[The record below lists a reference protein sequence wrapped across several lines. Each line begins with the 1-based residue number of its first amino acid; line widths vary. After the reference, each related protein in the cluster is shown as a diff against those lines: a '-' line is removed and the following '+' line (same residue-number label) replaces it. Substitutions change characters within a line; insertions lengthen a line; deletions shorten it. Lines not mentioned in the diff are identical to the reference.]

1 MMIVDLI
8 DEVDFKE
15 KMLSIGAP
23 LKDCQTLAATSEVLM
38 SWLDENPECL
48 AKVQSACEELES
60 TGATILP
67 DVHDLMKNLLQKDQS
82 L

>member
-15 KMLSIGAP
+15 KMLGIGAP
-23 LKDCQTLAATSEVLM
+23 LKDCQTLADISEALLT
-38 SWLDENPECL
+38 WLDENPESL
-48 AKVQSACEELES
+48 ANVKTACEELEA

-67 DVHDLMKNLLQKDQS
+67 DVHDVIKQLLQK
-82 L
+82 

>member
-1 MMIVDLI
+1 MMIVDLV

-15 KMLSIGAP
+15 KMLEIGAP
-23 LKDCQTLAATSEVLM
+23 IDMTDN
-38 SWLDENPECL
+38 LDEVASKLNDWLKSEPHKIDSVKSVCAEIE
-48 AKVQSACEELES
+48 A

-67 DVHDLMKNLLQKDQS
+67 DVSSLMNRLLA

>member
-15 KMLSIGAP
+15 KMLGVGAP
-23 LKDCQTLAATSEVLM
+23 VKDCQTLEEVIGSLNLWINDAPQNL
-38 SWLDENPECL
+38 S
-48 AKVQSACEELES
+48 VIQSACIELEA

-67 DVHDLMKNLLQKDQS
+67 DVHIVIKDLLALER
-82 L
+82 

>member
-15 KMLSIGAP
+15 KMLGVGAP
-23 LKDCQTLAATSEVLM
+23 VKDCQTLEEVDSAL
-38 SWLDENPECL
+38 
-48 AKVQSACEELES
+48 KVWANDAPQNISVIQSACSELEA

-67 DVHDLMKNLLQKDQS
+67 DVHVVIKNFLKIPS
-82 L
+82 

>member
-15 KMLSIGAP
+15 KMLGIGAP
-23 LKDCQTLAATSEVLM
+23 LKDCQTLAEVSEVLIA
-38 SWLDENPECL
+38 WLDENPEHL
-48 AKVQSACEELES
+48 PKVKSACEELEA

-67 DVHDLMKNLLQKDQS
+67 DVHDVIKQLLQK
-82 L
+82 

>member
-15 KMLSIGAP
+15 KMLGIGAP
-23 LKDCQTLAATSEVLM
+23 VKDCQTLEATSEVLL
-38 SWLDENPECL
+38 SWLDEEPEHCP
-48 AKVQSACEELES
+48 KVVSACEELEA

-67 DVHDLMKNLLQKDQS
+67 EVHSVIKILLQKN
-82 L
+82 